1 MNTARLGFIAALFA
15 VSPGAFGAAA
25 APDYPTKPIRLI
37 VAFVPGGGSDILA
50 RQFTPKLTEHFGQSF
65 VVDNRGGAGGSIG
78 AEIAAKA
85 APDGYTLIVVSGS
98 YAANAAL
105 YKPAFDPVTGIA
117 PIVEVGFS
125 PFIVSVHPSVAAK
138 SIQELIA
145 LARPKPGQL
154 AYGSSGTGGITH
166 LATEL
171 MSSMAQIKM
180 VHVPYK
186 ASSSALIDLI
196 GGQIQ
201 LIVGSMLPTLPHV
214 RSGKIRA
221 LAVTRSRAGLDEPRG
236 CVLGGRAR
244 RARPGRLSS
253 AQRSD
258 RGSVHARHRRRHRC
272 AHARAEALRALEG
285 RRDHRQSPGRYRQ
298 HRDGFRRKSGA
309 GRPCRADDG
318 HIVRDD
324 AGVEPEAPVRPGQE
338 LRAGRADRR
347 ERADPGRASRSFR

>member
-1 MNTARLGFIAALFA
+1 MNTGGLDLGCIAALLA

-25 APDYPTKPIRLI
+25 TPDYPTKPIRLI

-65 VVDNRGGAGGSIG
+65 IVDNRGGAGGSIG

-85 APDGYTLIVVSGS
+85 APDGYTLILVSGS

-180 VHVPYK
+180 VHIPYK
-186 ASSSALIDLI
+186 SSANALTELI
-196 GGQIQ
+196 GGQTQ

-221 LAVTRSRAGLDEPRG
+221 LAVTTAERWPTTPEIPTVAESLPGYDVELWFGFWAPKGTPQSIVNRLNAAVNKAMQEEDIKQSLAAGG
-236 CVLGGRAR
+236 
-244 RARPGRLSS
+244 
-253 AQRSD
+253 
-258 RGSVHARHRRRHRC
+258 
-272 AHARAEALRALEG
+272 LRASGGTAQKFAE
-285 RRDHRQSPGRYRQ
+285 RI
-298 HRDGFRRKSGA
+298 RKDVA
-309 GRPCRADDG
+309 RWEKVVADIGMKPD
-318 HIVRDD
+318 
-324 AGVEPEAPVRPGQE
+324 
-338 LRAGRADRR
+338 
-347 ERADPGRASRSFR
+347 

>member
-1 MNTARLGFIAALFA
+1 MSTPLIARHSRWMMVLTLLAPGLAPFALA
-15 VSPGAFGAAA
+15 QN
-25 APDYPTKPIRLI
+25 YPTKPVRLI
-37 VAFVPGGGSDILA
+37 VAFLPGGGADIVA
-50 RQFTPKLTEHFGQSF
+50 RQFTPKLSRDFGQSF

-85 APDGYTLIVVSGS
+85 VPDGYTLICVSGS

-105 YKPAFDPVTGIA
+105 YKPAFDAVTGIA

-154 AYGSSGTGGITH
+154 TYGSSGTGGITH

-171 MSSMAQIKM
+171 MASMGKIKM
-180 VHVPYK
+180 VHIPYK
-186 ASSSALIDLI
+186 ASSAALVDVI

-221 LAVTRSRAGLDEPRG
+221 LAVTTAERWPNTPEIPTVAESLPGYDVELWFGFWAPKGTPQSIVNRLNAAVNNAMQEEDMKQSLAAGG
-236 CVLGGRAR
+236 
-244 RARPGRLSS
+244 
-253 AQRSD
+253 
-258 RGSVHARHRRRHRC
+258 
-272 AHARAEALRALEG
+272 LRASGGTAQKFAE
-285 RRDHRQSPGRYRQ
+285 RI
-298 HRDGFRRKSGA
+298 RKDVARWEKVVAEIGMK
-309 GRPCRADDG
+309 PD
-318 HIVRDD
+318 
-324 AGVEPEAPVRPGQE
+324 
-338 LRAGRADRR
+338 
-347 ERADPGRASRSFR
+347 

>member
-1 MNTARLGFIAALFA
+1 MSWSSIARHSRCMLILALLPPGLASTALAQN
-15 VSPGAFGAAA
+15 
-25 APDYPTKPIRLI
+25 YPTRPVRLI

-50 RQFTPKLTEHFGQSF
+50 RQFTPKLTRDFGQSF

-117 PIVEVGFS
+117 PIVEIGFS

-154 AYGSSGTGGITH
+154 SYGSSGTGGITH

-171 MSSMAQIKM
+171 MSSMAKIKM
-180 VHVPYK
+180 VHIPYK
-186 ASSSALIDLI
+186 ASASALTDLI

-201 LIVGSMLPTLPHV
+201 LVVGSMLPTLPHV

-221 LAVTRSRAGLDEPRG
+221 LAVTTAERWPATPEIPTVAESLPGYDVELWFGFWAPKGTPQSIVNRLNASVNKAMQEDDMKQSLAAGG
-236 CVLGGRAR
+236 
-244 RARPGRLSS
+244 
-253 AQRSD
+253 
-258 RGSVHARHRRRHRC
+258 
-272 AHARAEALRALEG
+272 LRASG
-285 RRDHRQSPGRYRQ
+285 GTAQQFAARI
-298 HRDGFRRKSGA
+298 RKDVARWEKVVAETGMK
-309 GRPCRADDG
+309 PD
-318 HIVRDD
+318 
-324 AGVEPEAPVRPGQE
+324 
-338 LRAGRADRR
+338 
-347 ERADPGRASRSFR
+347 